1 MGIFAEILQKLFRC
15 KTEILMVDVTYL
27 KVHRTAASLRKGGA
41 SPRHIGRTKG
51 GLGGKLCHLQ
61 LPWETSAIVADS
73 WKCQ

>member
-1 MGIFAEILQKLFRC
+1 
-15 KTEILMVDVTYL
+15 MVDVTYL